1 MKIMISGTSGF
12 IGDVFLRSLKN
23 LEGVEQ
29 HRISSFA
36 EHISPGDMQRLGD
49 KIFVPKESSQYV
61 EETQVLVHLGSFTP
75 KNKRSLDNLDEYF
88 NSLEISRRLFS
99 DTFPNLKKIVFAST
113 MDVYE
118 RTSKLINEDSMV
130 SARNSYIASKL
141 FSERYATFASKDKDI
156 ELDIF
161 RIGHVYGKGDFK
173 YAKFL
178 PNLVEAFK
186 NEAKFKLNTG
196 LTQELNLIFVQDVVN
211 VLLQSVL
218 SPKGFGI
225 TNLVSSENI
234 QVKELIK
241 FFQEETGR
249 LLDLELVENDGID
262 FRYRFDNS
270 KLRKDFEFKETPLN
284 IGLKSY
290 LEK

>member
-12 IGDVFLRSLKN
+12 IGGVFLRSLKN

-29 HRISSFA
+29 QCISSFA
-36 EHISPGDMQRLGD
+36 DHVSPGDIKRLGD

-75 KNKRSLDNLDEYF
+75 KNKTSLDNLDEYF

-113 MDVYE
+113 MDVYD

-130 SARNSYIASKL
+130 TSRNSYIASKL
-141 FSERYATFASKDKDI
+141 FSERYATFASKDRDI

-178 PNLVEAFK
+178 PNLIEAFK
-186 NEAKFKLNTG
+186 NETKFKLNTG

-211 VLLQSVL
+211 VLLQSAL

-234 QVKELIK
+234 QVNELIK
-241 FFQEETGR
+241 FFREETGR
-249 LLDLELVENDGID
+249 LLDLELVENEGID
-262 FRYRFDNS
+262 FSYRFDNS

-290 LEK
+290 LE

>member
-12 IGDVFLRSLKN
+12 IGGIFLRSLKN
-23 LEGVEQ
+23 LEGVER
-29 HRISSFA
+29 HRILSFA
-36 EHISPGDMQRLGD
+36 DHISAGDIQRRGD
-49 KIFVPKESSQYV
+49 KIFVPKDSSQFV

-75 KNKRSLDNLDEYF
+75 KNKTSLDNVDEYF

-113 MDVYE
+113 MDVYD
-118 RTSKLINEDSMV
+118 RTSKLINEGSKV
-130 SARNSYIASKL
+130 TARNSYIASKL

-178 PNLVEAFK
+178 PNLIEAFK
-186 NEAKFKLNTG
+186 NDMKFKLNTG

-211 VLLQSVL
+211 VLMQSAL

-225 TNLVSSENI
+225 TNLVSSQNI
-234 QVKELIK
+234 QVNELIK

-249 LLDLELVENDGID
+249 LLDLQLVENEGID

-290 LEK
+290 LE